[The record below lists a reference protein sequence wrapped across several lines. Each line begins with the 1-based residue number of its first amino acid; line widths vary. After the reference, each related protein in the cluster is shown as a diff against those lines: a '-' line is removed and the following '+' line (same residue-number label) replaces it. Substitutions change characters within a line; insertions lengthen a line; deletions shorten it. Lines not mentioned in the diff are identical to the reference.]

1 LRVPGREEGSD
12 PRGPV
17 ERAADG
23 GSLLAVWAQPGA
35 KRDGVAGVWNGMLKV
50 RVRAPAE
57 GGRANEELA
66 ESLAEAFGLTRS
78 GVRLVAGA
86 TTRRKRF
93 HLALSPEAVRARL
106 ADLG

>member
-1 LRVPGREEGSD
+1 MASD
-12 PRGPV
+12 RGDGGDAGEPITP
-17 ERAADG
+17 AADG

-35 KRDGVAGVWNGMLKV
+35 RRDGFAGIWNGMLKV

-66 ESLAEAFGLTRS
+66 ESLAEAFGLKRS

-93 HLALSPEAVRARL
+93 HLALAPDTVRARL